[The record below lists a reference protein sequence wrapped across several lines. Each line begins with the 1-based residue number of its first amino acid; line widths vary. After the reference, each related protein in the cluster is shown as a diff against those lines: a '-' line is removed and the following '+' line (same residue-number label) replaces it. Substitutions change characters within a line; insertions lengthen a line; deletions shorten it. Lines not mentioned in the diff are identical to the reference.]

1 MPTSSNDTYIY
12 PESTSHQVINMRSP
26 NSNEQNRTES
36 MKDLADCVEQNSLR
50 EFLSNES
57 IQCSNSKSVN
67 INTTLSSMNDITM
80 KSDQNSGKNF
90 SKTNYSTYI
99 YSHHQNGNV
108 GGGVEKMSRTNL
120 YIKGLPVN
128 FDDNLLRQLPPDQ
141 TKIKSVKAA
150 TDEDTKCRGYGFID
164 FVSEDA
170 ANEAL
175 QQIKESHPSFTIKFA
190 KENEKDKT
198 NLYVTNLP
206 RTWTTKDSDQLKA
219 VFERFGHI
227 QSAFVMMERL
237 TNKTTGVGFVRFVN
251 EQDAMNALESLK
263 LHPLTL
269 PDCSVPIEAKFA
281 DKHNPDTRRRRY
293 PVTAAAAAAV
303 AAAASATMIA
313 NVNYNSLL
321 NSCPLYTTT
330 PNGLALTSHD
340 TLASLLNTGL
350 VSPSIVNNQLANFSA
365 LQKSATDFT
374 SRLNSDLLN
383 GFIQPAKFPNDSL
396 CNPSSNNTT
405 NNGNTN
411 VNHNNSNNT
420 NGNGLASDFNGA
432 TRESNLAAL
441 AAAAT
446 IFCGSPTPN
455 SFMNNCLRSNPTVNG
470 ANLSTG
476 LLSANQIAL
485 LGTPTIPSP
494 DTKLFDPSIYGCSLY
509 GADYFRPQQHPQSQQ
524 QQQSHQQSQKQQQ
537 QLLSVAM
544 AAMANPALQGCVY
557 PSTADLT
564 TFNNTYHSF
573 LNSHNSTTIPIP
585 TDPIGNCLPGGTPE
599 NITTALNGTIYA
611 SHQPNP
617 HHQSQQPQQPQQQ
630 NTLLS
635 PTPIPGSVTH
645 IPETLA
651 NSRLE
656 SGLYQWLIPSHL
668 LKTNTNNGSNND
680 CHVTIP
686 SPAFS
691 LNPTNHLIGLE
702 KTNRHVQMLL

>member
-1 MPTSSNDTYIY
+1 
-12 PESTSHQVINMRSP
+12 
-26 NSNEQNRTES
+26 
-36 MKDLADCVEQNSLR
+36 
-50 EFLSNES
+50 
-57 IQCSNSKSVN
+57 
-67 INTTLSSMNDITM
+67 
-80 KSDQNSGKNF
+80 
-90 SKTNYSTYI
+90 
-99 YSHHQNGNV
+99 
-108 GGGVEKMSRTNL
+108 
-120 YIKGLPVN
+120 
-128 FDDNLLRQLPPDQ
+128 
-141 TKIKSVKAA
+141 
-150 TDEDTKCRGYGFID
+150 D

-175 QQIKESHPSFTIKFA
+175 QQIKETYPSFTIKFA

-383 GFIQPAKFPNDSL
+383 GFIQPAKFSNDSL
-396 CNPSSNNTT
+396 CNPSSNNTA
-405 NNGNTN
+405 NNSNTSI
-411 VNHNNSNNT
+411 NHNNSNNT

-476 LLSANQIAL
+476 LLSANQML
-485 LGTPTIPSP
+485 YLEHQ
-494 DTKLFDPSIYGCSLY
+494 LFL
-509 GADYFRPQQHPQSQQ
+509 
-524 QQQSHQQSQKQQQ
+524 HQIQNY
-537 QLLSVAM
+537 LTL
-544 AAMANPALQGCVY
+544 VY
-557 PSTADLT
+557 TDVPYTGQI
-564 TFNNTYHSF
+564 TFVHNITH
-573 LNSHNSTTIPIP
+573 SHN
-585 TDPIGNCLPGGTPE
+585 
-599 NITTALNGTIYA
+599 
-611 SHQPNP
+611 
-617 HHQSQQPQQPQQQ
+617 
-630 NTLLS
+630 
-635 PTPIPGSVTH
+635 
-645 IPETLA
+645 
-651 NSRLE
+651 
-656 SGLYQWLIPSHL
+656 
-668 LKTNTNNGSNND
+668 
-680 CHVTIP
+680 
-686 SPAFS
+686 
-691 LNPTNHLIGLE
+691 
-702 KTNRHVQMLL
+702 